1 MYFYSRVRLLKRA
14 KIIPAQLKSTL
25 QKMCWKWVC
34 CDRLFLFPCIWIS
47 TFQTPAQNLQLFTNI
62 KQYLFFMHRLSV
74 SANIF
79 WCHSDCQNQMDVIT
93 WSSKF
98 LRDLLLIILVNQPSI
113 ASQKKIRHRKSKI
126 FSVSKVAVSAVKNY
140 VGGKWFLS
148 SSCQDLKRIFPTIS
162 DFALH
167 IICSVEFTAKATNI
181 FIETLINNIYKEVS
195 SILISKNNVSFQ

>member
-1 MYFYSRVRLLKRA
+1 MRFQA
-14 KIIPAQLKSTL
+14 TL

-98 LRDLLLIILVNQPSI
+98 LRDLLLIILVNQPSM

-126 FSVSKVAVSAVKNY
+126 FQFLRLLSLPWKIMSGVSDSYHQAVKIWKGFSLPFQTLPSKLYALWNLLQ
-140 VGGKWFLS
+140 KLQIFS
-148 SSCQDLKRIFPTIS
+148 LK
-162 DFALH
+162 H
-167 IICSVEFTAKATNI
+167 W
-181 FIETLINNIYKEVS
+181 
-195 SILISKNNVSFQ
+195 